1 MKFSIIDKDG
11 FEVFPADDEEF
22 FISQDGKVWILD
34 LNGGRDIP
42 LDLFSTKYKDYQIKF
57 FGQFS
62 VRAEVN

>member
-1 MKFSIIDKDG
+1 MKFSIIGRDG

-42 LDLFSTKYKDYQIKF
+42 LDLFSTKYKDCRIKF

-62 VRAEVN
+62 VSVEIN